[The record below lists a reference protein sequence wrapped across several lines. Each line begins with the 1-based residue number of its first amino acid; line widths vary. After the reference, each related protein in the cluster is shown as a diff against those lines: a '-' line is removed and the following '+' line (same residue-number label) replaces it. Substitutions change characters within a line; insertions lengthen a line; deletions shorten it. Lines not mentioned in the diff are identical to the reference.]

1 MDVFKNQ
8 FSQIHKQLSERTFY
22 LEKKYP
28 MWRILLVTDLRTWG
42 FYDAVVYGLEI
53 LSKPFLGRC
62 VQRFYLP
69 TLGYST
75 IHIFA
80 SEHKNFHDPS
90 FK

>member
-1 MDVFKNQ
+1 MMDGR
-8 FSQIHKQLSERTFY
+8 KQRQSKRD
-22 LEKKYP
+22 LELL
-28 MWRILLVTDLRTWG
+28 ILELEG
-42 FYDAVVYGLEI
+42 FHGLDKE
-53 LSKPFLGRC
+53 LLTKPFLGRC
-62 VQRFYLP
+62 VQRFYLS